1 MKHGTPNPWQGRCAV
16 KTPDRFLQRWGH
28 RFACAGR
35 GLFQVLR
42 DEPSGRVHVV
52 AVLLVG
58 ALGIW
63 LHLPALEW
71 AVLGLA
77 AAGVVAAEAL
87 NTAIERLSDRVSK
100 EEEEAIRVVKDMAA
114 GGVLAAT
121 AGAVLA
127 GLMVL
132 GPRLWELFAG

>member
-1 MKHGTPNPWQGRCAV
+1 MS
-16 KTPDRFLQRWGH
+16 TPDRFLRRWGH

-42 DEPSGRVHVV
+42 NEPSGRVHGV
-52 AVLLVG
+52 AVLLLG

-71 AVLGLA
+71 AVLALA

-87 NTAIERLSDRVSK
+87 NTAIERLSDRISK
-100 EEEEAIRVVKDMAA
+100 EKEEAIRVVKDMPPEECWRRQREPCWPA
-114 GGVLAAT
+114 
-121 AGAVLA
+121 
-127 GLMVL
+127 
-132 GPRLWELFAG
+132 

>member
-1 MKHGTPNPWQGRCAV
+1 M
-16 KTPDRFLQRWGH
+16 KTPDGLLRRWRH

-35 GLFQVLR
+35 GLIQVLR

-52 AVLLVG
+52 GVLLVG
-58 ALGIW
+58 GLGIW

-77 AAGVVAAEAL
+77 AGGVVAAEAL

-132 GPRLWELFAG
+132 GPHLWELIAG

>member
-1 MKHGTPNPWQGRCAV
+1 M
-16 KTPDRFLQRWGH
+16 KTPDGFLKRWGH

-52 AVLLVG
+52 ALLLVG
-58 ALGIW
+58 AVGIW

-71 AVLGLA
+71 AVLALA
-77 AAGVVAAEAL
+77 AGGVVAAEAV

-100 EEEEAIRVVKDMAA
+100 EEEEVIRVVKDLAA

-121 AGAVLA
+121 IGAVLA

-132 GPRLWELFAG
+132 GPRLWELIVG

>member
-1 MKHGTPNPWQGRCAV
+1 M
-16 KTPDRFLQRWGH
+16 
-28 RFACAGR
+28 
-35 GLFQVLR
+35 R

-100 EEEEAIRVVKDMAA
+100 EEEDAIRVVKDMAA

-127 GLMVL
+127 GLVVL
-132 GPRLWELFAG
+132 GPRLWAVILG

>member
-1 MKHGTPNPWQGRCAV
+1 MV
-16 KTPDRFLQRWGH
+16 KKPDGFLRRWGH

-52 AVLLVG
+52 AVLVVG

-77 AAGVVAAEAL
+77 AGGVVAAEAL

-100 EEEEAIRVVKDMAA
+100 EEENAIRVVKDMAA

-121 AGAVLA
+121 VGAVLV
-127 GLMVL
+127 GLVVL
-132 GPRLWELFAG
+132 GPRLWVIVLG

>member
-1 MKHGTPNPWQGRCAV
+1 MK
-16 KTPDRFLQRWGH
+16 KPDRFLRRWGH

-42 DEPSGRVHVV
+42 VEPSGRVHLA

-63 LHLPALEW
+63 LNLPALEW
-71 AVLGLA
+71 AVLALA
-77 AAGVVAAEAL
+77 AGGVVAAEAL

-132 GPRLWELFAG
+132 GPRLWGVILG

>member
-1 MKHGTPNPWQGRCAV
+1 MKTSDG
-16 KTPDRFLQRWGH
+16 FLQRWGH

-52 AVLLVG
+52 ALLLVG
-58 ALGIW
+58 AVGIW

-71 AVLGLA
+71 SVLALA
-77 AAGVVAAEAL
+77 AGGVVAAEAL

-100 EEEEAIRVVKDMAA
+100 EEEEVIRVVKDLAA

-121 AGAVLA
+121 IGAVLA

-132 GPRLWELFAG
+132 GPRLWELIVG

>member
-1 MKHGTPNPWQGRCAV
+1 MS
-16 KTPDRFLQRWGH
+16 TPDGLLRRWSR

-35 GLFQVLR
+35 GLVEVLR

-52 AVLLVG
+52 AVLVVG
-58 ALGIW
+58 ALGLW

-71 AVLGLA
+71 AVLALA
-77 AAGVVAAEAL
+77 AGGVVAAEAL

-100 EEEEAIRVVKDMAA
+100 EEENAIRIVKDMAA

-121 AGAVLA
+121 VGAVLV
-127 GLMVL
+127 GLVVL
-132 GPRLWELFAG
+132 GPRLWVIILG

>member
-1 MKHGTPNPWQGRCAV
+1 MKTSDG
-16 KTPDRFLQRWGH
+16 FLQRWGH

-52 AVLLVG
+52 ALLLVG
-58 ALGIW
+58 AVGIW

-71 AVLGLA
+71 SVLALA
-77 AAGVVAAEAL
+77 AGGVVAAEAV

-100 EEEEAIRVVKDMAA
+100 EEEEVIRVVKDLAA

-121 AGAVLA
+121 IGAVLA

-132 GPRLWELFAG
+132 GPRLWELIVG

>member
-1 MKHGTPNPWQGRCAV
+1 M
-16 KTPDRFLQRWGH
+16 KTPDVFLKRWGH

-52 AVLLVG
+52 ALLLVG
-58 ALGIW
+58 AVGIW

-71 AVLGLA
+71 SVLALA
-77 AAGVVAAEAL
+77 AGGVVAAEAL

-100 EEEEAIRVVKDMAA
+100 EEEEVIRVVKDMAA

-121 AGAVLA
+121 IGAVLA

-132 GPRLWELFAG
+132 VPRLWELIVG